1 MTRIALALVG
11 LLLAGLL
18 PIEADAQN
26 LGDRLRRTAE
36 RAAESEVQR
45 ETDRQTRRVVR
56 CAMGDE
62 RCAREARAAGHQVE
76 YAQATGSGGST
87 GSAGGAAGGA
97 DHPLIVPYEGSTLRQ
112 RQADAYNEYQR
123 IIGHDTRARAVQTE
137 RLEGRLT
144 RLRYDNPRG
153 RSTFEILSNYRS
165 ALEARGY
172 RVDWECTGRDPCGST
187 RNPGWNTINGMN
199 VGIAGDLRYITGKL
213 RWNDGEAYV
222 SVAVNPQITYVHVL
236 EAAAMDTG
244 LVAVDAAALSA
255 GLERDGRIELQ
266 GIYFDTGRATLQP
279 ESRPALDQVAQLLR
293 AQPGLRLSIVGH
305 TDSVGGDEANLRL
318 SQQRADAVRLAL
330 TAQYGIDGERLRAQG
345 VGSALPVAGNDTEE
359 GRARNRRV
367 ELVKL

>member
-199 VGIAGDLRYITGKL
+199 VGIAGDLRYFTG
-213 RWNDGEAYV
+213 RMRHGDDEVYV
-222 SVAVNPQITYVHVL
+222 AVAVNPQITYVHVL

-244 LVAVDAAALSA
+244 MVAVDAAVLASA
-255 GLERDGRIELQ
+255 LERDGKVTLE
-266 GIYFDTGRATLQP
+266 GIYFDTGRDTLQP
-279 ESRPALDQVAQLLR
+279 ESDPALDQVAQLMLL
-293 AQPGLRLSIVGH
+293 QPELGLLIVGH
-305 TDSVGGDEANLRL
+305 TDSVGNAEANQQLSLR
-318 SQQRADAVRLAL
+318 RATRVRDALVGRGVEAGRLA
-330 TAQYGIDGERLRAQG
+330 AQG
-345 VGSALPVAGNDTEE
+345 MGSRAPVASNETEE
-359 GRARNRRV
+359 GRALNRRV
-367 ELVKL
+367 ELVKR